1 MNFKLL
7 SLLLAGLAAAGPI
20 EQRQTSSS
28 GNELRTGPCQPVTF
42 IFARASTEQG
52 LLGGSTGPAVCN
64 NLKSARNQNV
74 ACQGVGPKYQAT
86 LAANSLPAGTSE
98 EAIEEAKGLF
108 EEAASKCPDTQI
120 VAGGYRSVYIIPLF
134 PAFQAGKRNQRT
146 DDDGYNSQGTAVM
159 HGAIPKLSDAIKD
172 KIKGVVLFGDTRNQ
186 QDNGQI
192 PDFPKDKIKIYCA
205 VGDQVCHG
213 TLIVAA
219 PHFTYVA
226 DAGDASRFLVEKL
239 D

>member
-1 MNFKLL
+1 MNFKIL
-7 SLLLAGLAAAGPI
+7 SLLFASLAIAGPI

-28 GNELRTGPCQPVTF
+28 GNDLRAGPCQPVTF

-52 LLGGSTGPAVCN
+52 LLGSSTGPAVCN
-64 NLKSARNQNV
+64 DLKSARNQNV

-86 LAANSLPAGTSE
+86 LEANALPAGTSDT
-98 EAIEEAKGLF
+98 AIDEAKGLF
-108 EEAASKCPDTQI
+108 EEAARKCPETQI
-120 VAGGYRSVYIIPLF
+120 VAGGY
-134 PAFQAGKRNQRT
+134 
-146 DDDGYNSQGTAVM
+146 SQGTAVM
-159 HGAIPKLSDAIKD
+159 HGAIPKLSDSIKD

-205 VGDQVCHG
+205 AGDQVCHG

-226 DAGDASRFLVEKL
+226 DTGDASRFLEGKL

>member
-1 MNFKLL
+1 MNYKILT
-7 SLLLAGLAAAGPI
+7 LALASLAAASPN
-20 EQRQTSSS
+20 TSVL
-28 GNELRTGPCQPVTF
+28 GGGDELRNGDCQPVTF

-64 NLKSARNQNV
+64 RLKSALDGV

-86 LAANSLPAGTSE
+86 LAANALPKGTTD
-98 EAIEEAKGLF
+98 EAIEEAQSLF
-108 EEAASKCPDTQI
+108 QLAAEKCPETQI
-120 VAGGYRSVYIIPLF
+120 VAGGY
-134 PAFQAGKRNQRT
+134 
-146 DDDGYNSQGTAVM
+146 SQGTAVM
-159 HGAIPKLSDAIKD
+159 HGAIPGLDDALKD

-205 VGDQVCHG
+205 TGDLVCHG

-219 PHFTYVA
+219 PHFSYIA
-226 DAGDASRFLVEKL
+226 DVPDAADFLVSKL
-239 D
+239 E

>member
-28 GNELRTGPCQPVTF
+28 GNELRDGPCQPVTF

-64 NLKSARNQNV
+64 DLKSALNREV

-86 LAANSLPAGTSE
+86 LAANSLPAGTSD

-120 VAGGYRSVYIIPLF
+120 VAGGY
-134 PAFQAGKRNQRT
+134 
-146 DDDGYNSQGTAVM
+146 SQGTAVM

-186 QDNGQI
+186 QNNGQI
-192 PDFPKDKIKIYCA
+192 PDFPKDKTKIYCA

-219 PHFTYVA
+219 PHFSYVA

>member
-120 VAGGYRSVYIIPLF
+120 VAGGYR
-134 PAFQAGKRNQRT
+134 T